1 MYKAI
6 QRFCKQREV
15 RTRLTQHEIP
25 VLAPAAGNNKEAPG
39 PWRYALYL
47 HLGEIV
53 NLHLGG
59 LAATAEYLPPAPT
72 QGLPLSSR
80 RKRYLWPRGSP
91 ITAAAS
97 PRFGSF
103 AWKFIGERSLQ
114 RRLAR
119 PDAPRATPSEGE
131 LGTRR
136 HSIQRD

>member
-1 MYKAI
+1 M
-6 QRFCKQREV
+6 R
-15 RTRLTQHEIP
+15 
-25 VLAPAAGNNKEAPG
+25 
-39 PWRYALYL
+39 RYALHL
-47 HLGEIV
+47 HLGEII

-59 LAATAEYLPPAPT
+59 LPAATAEYLPTVSVPPAPT

-97 PRFGSF
+97 PRAGSF

-114 RRLAR
+114 CRLAR
-119 PDAPRATPSEGE
+119 PDAPRATAAEGE

-136 HSIQRD
+136 NSIQHD